1 MIEDSN
7 HYCFL
12 KSQDIVKEF
21 IIKFLTIILG
31 KKYSS
36 SIDYD
41 VKIIFQGTDQ
51 RSQKD
56 ILTHFLQKKDNS
68 VKFLLRK

>member
-1 MIEDSN
+1 MIEDGN

-12 KSQDIVKEF
+12 KSEDIVKEF
-21 IIKFLTIILG
+21 VIEFLTIILG

-36 SIDYD
+36 SKDYD

-51 RSQKD
+51 RS
-56 ILTHFLQKKDNS
+56 
-68 VKFLLRK
+68 